1 MKILLA
7 DDMDIVRE
15 GIACEIKKVI
25 PDAEIDDFSDG
36 KYAWSGAC
44 RASPFRILIYS
55 SGIRKM
61 TVPLGDRKINSKTD
75 KVVAVIRKYPLII

>member
-1 MKILLA
+1 MVCQAVSVNLGS
-7 DDMDIVRE
+7 DIE
-15 GIACEIKKVI
+15 M
-25 PDAEIDDFSDG
+25 S
-36 KYAWSGAC
+36 S

-61 TVPLGDRKINSKTD
+61 TVPLGDRKINSKND

>member
-1 MKILLA
+1 MGGGT
-7 DDMDIVRE
+7 RE
-15 GIACEIKKVI
+15 NIGSGVYGHHYA
-25 PDAEIDDFSDG
+25 G
-36 KYAWSGAC
+36 YAWSGAC

>member
-1 MKILLA
+1 M
-7 DDMDIVRE
+7 
-15 GIACEIKKVI
+15 
-25 PDAEIDDFSDG
+25 S
-36 KYAWSGAC
+36 S